1 MNKSIFTLILS
12 TIFLSDAFG
21 QVKNFIDQPY
31 IEVAGEADT
40 LVTPNRIYLK
50 IIISEK
56 DSRDKI
62 SIEELEEKMLT
73 SLKTLNINI
82 EEDLTTRDELSN
94 YKSYFLKNKDIL
106 KSKEYILIVKEAATA
121 SGVLLELENIGISN
135 ISIEK
140 TEHSDFEKFMNYCR
154 TKAIKNAYDKATA
167 MTRPISQSIGNAI
180 HIFDNEAKFD
190 NGFEGALHGVVVS
203 GYSNKNKK
211 KYEQPKIEFEK
222 IKISAFVSVKFVL
235 K

>member
-73 SLKTLNINI
+73 SLKT
-82 EEDLTTRDELSN
+82 